1 MSTSSSDLIIKHLA
15 SFGFWSNL
23 TKKEQTELID
33 AALIRNYKQGSLIYS
48 REQECLGLIAV
59 ISGSLRTFMLSEEGR
74 EIQLYQVSAGDC
86 DVLSASCVLNR
97 ISFRTH
103 MIAQTDCTLLVIPAF
118 HLVNFKEHNLHIR
131 CFLYEKLGERF
142 SNVMCQMQLIL
153 FARVDHRIADMLTN
167 KLKNSKNNSIRITHE
182 QIAMEINSTR
192 EVVSRILK
200 DFEHRGII
208 KLGRGKITVI
218 KSLDTLF

>member
-1 MSTSSSDLIIKHLA
+1 
-15 SFGFWSNL
+15 
-23 TKKEQTELID
+23 
-33 AALIRNYKQGSLIYS
+33 
-48 REQECLGLIAV
+48 
-59 ISGSLRTFMLSEEGR
+59 MLSEEGR
-74 EIQLYQVSAGDC
+74 EIQLYHVSAGDC

-103 MIAQTDCTLLVIPAF
+103 MIAQTDCTLLVIPSF

-153 FARVDHRIADMLTN
+153 FSRVDQRIVTVLTN
-167 KLKNSKNNSIRITHE
+167 ELKNSKNNSIRITHE

-218 KSLDTLF
+218 KTLDMPIDNFPAQLYS